1 MEKETLKKA
10 SNVIRALNH
19 KMRQEIIEMLKEKE
33 MKVTDIYVA
42 LRIEQSVASQQL
54 SILRK
59 EGILITKRDG
69 KNIYY
74 SVNNER
80 ISNIMNLCEELTK

>member
-1 MEKETLKKA
+1 
-10 SNVIRALNH
+10 
-19 KMRQEIIEMLKEKE
+19 